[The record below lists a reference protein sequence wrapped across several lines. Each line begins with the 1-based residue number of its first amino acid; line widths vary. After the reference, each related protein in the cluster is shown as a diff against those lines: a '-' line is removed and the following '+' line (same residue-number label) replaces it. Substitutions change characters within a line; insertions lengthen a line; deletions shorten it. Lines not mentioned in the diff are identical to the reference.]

1 MLDDFEFLKS
11 CFDKLSKDGTEE
23 EFFSQEESKL
33 FSVQKKIASHK

>member
-23 EFFSQEESKL
+23 EFFSQER
-33 FSVQKKIASHK
+33 VKIVFCAKENCIA